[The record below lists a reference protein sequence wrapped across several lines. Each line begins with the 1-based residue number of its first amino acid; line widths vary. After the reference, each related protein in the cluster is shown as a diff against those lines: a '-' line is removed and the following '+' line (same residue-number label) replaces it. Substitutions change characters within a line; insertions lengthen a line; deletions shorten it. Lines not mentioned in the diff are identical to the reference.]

1 MCGVNV
7 ATYKLNAFV
16 IQKTIAKWKKIGM
29 SFLERV
35 KNPPLSV
42 SYIQKREISEM
53 LVKLKP
59 EAKVLN
65 IGSKNTRL
73 FENII
78 NVDII
83 HLPEVDIIG
92 DAHKLP
98 FKDKTVDGIII
109 TAVLEIVEDPW
120 LVVSEL
126 HRVLKN
132 DGVVLAT
139 VPFLQP
145 YHPDPTDCHRFTIDG
160 VGALFRDFR
169 EVKVRNTRGPI
180 CMFIWILRDFL
191 ATLLSF
197 NNDFLWKV
205 NKILWGWFLFPFKYL
220 DYIVPDFK
228 RLYFIS
234 SSFLYVGKK

>member
-1 MCGVNV
+1 
-7 ATYKLNAFV
+7 
-16 IQKTIAKWKKIGM
+16 M
-29 SFLERV
+29 SFLKRV
-35 KNPPLSV
+35 ANPPLSV
-42 SYIQKREISEM
+42 SYIQNSEISKM
-53 LVKLKP
+53 LAKLKP

-83 HLPEVDIIG
+83 HFPQVDIIG

-98 FKDKTVDGIII
+98 IKDKIVDGIII
-109 TAVLEIVEDPW
+109 TAVLEIVENPW
-120 LVVSEL
+120 LVVNEL
-126 HRVLKN
+126 HRVLK
-132 DGVVLAT
+132 DGGLVLAT

-160 VGALFRDFR
+160 VRGLFRNFH
-169 EVKVRNTRGPI
+169 EIEVRNTRGPI
-180 CMFIWILRDFL
+180 SMFIWVLRDFL

-205 NKILWGWFLFPFKYL
+205 NKILWGWLLFPFKYL
-220 DYIVPDFK
+220 DYILPDFK
-228 RLYFIS
+228 RLCFIS
-234 SSFLYVGKK
+234 SSFLYVGKKYNVS

>member
-1 MCGVNV
+1 
-7 ATYKLNAFV
+7 
-16 IQKTIAKWKKIGM
+16 M
-29 SFLERV
+29 SFLKRV
-35 KNPPLSV
+35 INPPLSV
-42 SYIQKREISEM
+42 SYIQNREISKM
-53 LVKLKP
+53 LAKLKP

-73 FENII
+73 YENII

-83 HLPEVDIIG
+83 HFPQVDIIG

-98 FKDKTVDGIII
+98 IKDERVEGIII
-109 TAVLEIVEDPW
+109 TAVLEIVENPW
-120 LVVSEL
+120 MVVNEL
-126 HRVLKN
+126 QSVLK
-132 DGVVLAT
+132 DGGLVLAT

-160 VGALFRDFR
+160 VRGLFRNFH
-169 EVKVRNTRGPI
+169 EIEVRNTRGPI
-180 CMFIWILRDFL
+180 SMLIWILRDFL

-205 NKILWGWFLFPFKYL
+205 NKIFLGWLLFPFKYL
-220 DYIVPDFK
+220 DYILPDFK

-234 SSFLYVGKK
+234 SSFLYVGKKCNIS